1 MKTEKVFSIG
11 GEGGSI
17 TILRQF
23 NEEGVT
29 FLYHHSEFDP
39 TDEGLDVSVRDVYTT
54 FEEPFQL
61 INKGY
66 RWYEL
71 YIMTIHDDY
80 KPYIIEC
87 LLRKLNE
94 RGVSLEDLDHCK
106 YSLEKMLG
114 IELKWSDN
122 KENGP
127 CWTC

>member
-17 TILRQF
+17 TILRQY

-39 TDEGLDVSVRDVYTT
+39 TDEGLDVSVRDVYST

-61 INKGY
+61 INKRY

-71 YIMTIHDDY
+71 YIMTVHDDY

-87 LLRKLNE
+87 LLKRLNDG
-94 RGVSLEDLDHCK
+94 GVLPEDLDRCK
-106 YSLEKMLG
+106 YGLEKMLG
-114 IELKWSDN
+114 IELRLSIN
-122 KENGP
+122 TENVS